1 MRRPRIFLQTILGVV
16 VGAGACSGD
25 SATPVGPTPSSSLIG
40 TLTSTV
46 NGVLLSCSPL
56 PYSTAS
62 ATIGS
67 AGGVLTVGPH
77 VLMIPQGALGK
88 PVTIT
93 AEVVSGNVNSVRFSP
108 EGLKF
113 EKSAALV
120 MSYSNCSG
128 LGMLLPK
135 KIAYTN
141 ELLSILEL
149 IQSVDLSGQE
159 KVSGQLKHF
168 SRYAVAY

>member
-1 MRRPRIFLQTILGVV
+1 MRKPRFFLHSLLGVV
-16 VGAGACSGD
+16 IAAGACSD
-25 SATPVGPTPSSSLIG
+25 NQPLPSEPAQASLLG
-40 TLTSTV
+40 VV
-46 NGVLLSCSPL
+46 NAVLLSCSPL
-56 PYSTAS
+56 PYSKAAAS
-62 ATIGS
+62 IGPN
-67 AGGVLTVGPH
+67 GGTLVVGPH
-77 VLMIPQGALGK
+77 VLVVAPNALNET
-88 PVTIT
+88 VTIT
-93 AEVVSGNVNSVRFSP
+93 GEVVSGNVNSVRFSP

-113 EKSAALV
+113 AGDGASLT

-149 IQSVDLSGQE
+149 VNSIDLGGQ
-159 KVSGQLKHF
+159 KRVVGQLKHF

>member
-1 MRRPRIFLQTILGVV
+1 MRQPRLFLYAMAGAVLGT
-16 VGAGACSGD
+16 AACSGD
-25 SATPVGPTPSSSLIG
+25 SATPLGPNPSLIG

-46 NGVLLSCSPL
+46 NAVLLQCDPL
-56 PYSTAS
+56 PYSRTS

-67 AGGVLTVGPH
+67 AGGVITVGPH
-77 VLMIPQGALGK
+77 VLMIPRDALSQR
-88 PVTIT
+88 VTIT

-108 EGLKF
+108 EGLQFK
-113 EKSAALV
+113 KNAALV
-120 MSYSNCSG
+120 MSYKNCSG

-149 IQSVDLSGQE
+149 LKSVDLTDQK
-159 KVSGQLKHF
+159 KVSSQLKHF